1 MAQNTKMLWFINR
14 ADTGRTKELKFFI
27 RIGIQNFRII
37 EDGSI
42 FLNIIYTGT
51 IGEINMCF

>member
-1 MAQNTKMLWFINR
+1 MLWFINT

-27 RIGIQNFRII
+27 RIGIQNFRIT

-42 FLNIIYTGT
+42 FLSIIYTGT